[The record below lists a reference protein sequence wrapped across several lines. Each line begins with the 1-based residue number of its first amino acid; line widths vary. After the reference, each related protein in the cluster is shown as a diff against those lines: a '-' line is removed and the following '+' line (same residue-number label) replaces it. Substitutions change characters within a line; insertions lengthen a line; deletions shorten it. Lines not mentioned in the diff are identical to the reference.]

1 MTTRKSKK
9 NNNKTKKQLKNKKY
23 KGGGQF
29 NNSFLKYYDE
39 NLLKIQNAIEHFSG
53 KHSMDMNIAE
63 QFINEQLS
71 EVRKQAARDLIENT
85 VYITLEEVSAIIEEL
100 IIQLYANHNLNESE
114 NIYIYCGNPK
124 KSFYFISVLALFYIR
139 KHNFKEPTQFV
150 NELNNNLFKEIGNN
164 PLIILDDVAYSGSQ
178 LSTLI
183 GDIYFDRVI
192 KGKNEPPNIFILL
205 IALNNFSKA
214 KLEQVPIEKTR
225 SGANRSYTRSPFKL
239 LFLQDR
245 LYTPLI
251 NKIGIERY
259 FNVNI
264 FFSLYTEQA
273 PYVSIYLDHKI
284 ADEASTYK
292 NVLLYGPIVPS
303 NYDYEYYSNFII
315 NALDMQYDFIPKMEN
330 PEMDI
335 LIEKF
340 NEENNTTFTFKKTN
354 YLHITAKLLEKL
366 LHDDRNINK
375 MNNTEIRFRPFI
387 NSCNTSKNLL
397 KIIDSKEIIDCSYML
412 FMIPKGCIEKNDD
425 CVISNEGVIIYLT
438 EQMPIEIYE
447 KMPKE
452 IRDEMSKEDII
463 KGIKK
468 NAIKISNKIN
478 SFSCPECWYKNTKNF
493 EMMCLSE

>member
-9 NNNKTKKQLKNKKY
+9 RNNKTKKQLKNKKY
-23 KGGGQF
+23 KGGGPF

-53 KHSMDMNIAE
+53 KHSIDMNIAE

-139 KHNFKEPTQFV
+139 KHNFKEPIQFV
-150 NELNNNLFKEIGNN
+150 SELNNELFDTIGND

-183 GDIYFDRVI
+183 GNIYFDRVI
-192 KGKNEPPNIFILL
+192 KDKKEPPNIFILL

-225 SGANRSYTRSPFKL
+225 SGANKKYTPSPFKL

-264 FFSLYTEQA
+264 FFSLYTENA

-303 NYDYEYYSNFII
+303 SYDYECYSNFII
-315 NALDMQYDFIPKMEN
+315 NALDMQYDFIPTMEKN
-330 PEMDI
+330 EMDI
-335 LIEKF
+335 LIEKC
-340 NEENNTTFTFKKTN
+340 NEENNTTFTKSTN
-354 YLHITAKLLEKL
+354 QLHITAKLLEKL
-366 LHDDRNINK
+366 LHDDRNIDK
-375 MNNTEIRFRPFI
+375 TNNMEIRFRPFI
-387 NSCNTSKNLL
+387 NSCNTSANLL
-397 KIIDSKEIIDCSYML
+397 KNISSKEIINSNYML
-412 FMIPKGCIEKNDD
+412 FMIPKGCIEETND
-425 CVISNEGVIIYLT
+425 CVLSNEAVMYYLT
-438 EQMPIEIYE
+438 DQMPEEIYE
-447 KMPKE
+447 KMPEE
-452 IRDEMSKEDII
+452 IRGEMSKKD
-463 KGIKK
+463 IKK
-468 NAIKISNKIN
+468 NAIEISNKIN
-478 SFSCPECWYKNTKNF
+478 SISCPECWYKNSKNF
-493 EMMCLSE
+493 EMTCLSE